1 MYQESLLSDIHDS
14 EIISINIYKSRREL
28 EFILNSSNNT
38 IIRIVFHDIAI
49 FRINDVLFQN
59 IISRL
64 MIHTN
69 KHTNDKDITYWINWI
84 SMSNNGEYIVAKDMA
99 HNYLKQIKNN
109 ELTLFLLEPTWGA
122 ESAIICKSLHHEYK
136 T

>member
-14 EIISINIYKSRREL
+14 EIISINIYRSIREL

-64 MIHTN
+64 IIHAN
-69 KHTNDKDITYWINWI
+69 KYTNDEDVIYWINWI
-84 SMSNNGEYIVAKDMA
+84 SMSSNGEYIVAKDMA

-109 ELTLFLLEPTWGA
+109 ELTLFLLEPSWGA
-122 ESAIICKSLHHEYK
+122 ESAIICKSLYHEYK